1 MVASSRDAKYHPFSS
16 GFQGEG
22 SILASVA
29 IAALTFAL
37 LFCGAMLG
45 MVFAKA
51 VPEHHLGTD
60 SKDVMK
66 LGMGLVATISAL
78 VLGLLIATAKGA
90 YDDQRKEINQISAN
104 IILLD
109 GALTDYGPESEG
121 ARDALRMTA
130 TTALHRIW
138 PSSLVK
144 ISKADDPKTV
154 GEGRVLG
161 AKIRALEPRNDMERK
176 LQTAA
181 LQIHADLARAYLLL
195 VAQREDG
202 SIPTPFLVILIS
214 WLVVLFALFGLFASP
229 NATVITTLI
238 VCAVSVS
245 CAIFLILDF
254 AHPFAGVMQIS
265 SAPLQSAVAHL
276 AP

>member
-1 MVASSRDAKYHPFSS
+1 LPRRGRRSITA
-16 GFQGEG
+16 FQAVSKGEG
-22 SILASVA
+22 SAILASVA
-29 IAALTFAL
+29 IAVLTFAL

-45 MVFAKA
+45 MVFGRAL
-51 VPEHHLGTD
+51 PEHHLSTD

-78 VLGLLIATAKGA
+78 VLGLLIATAKSA
-90 YDDQRKEINQISAN
+90 YDEQRKEIDQISAN

-109 GALTDYGPESEG
+109 GALADYGPQAGE
-121 ARDALRMTA
+121 ARDALRATA
-130 TTALHRIW
+130 TMALRHIW
-138 PSSLVK
+138 PSSLVRTAR
-144 ISKADDPKTV
+144 ADDPKIT
-154 GEGRVLG
+154 GEGRLLG
-161 AKIRALEPRNDMERK
+161 ARIRALEPRNDMERK
-176 LQTAA
+176 LQATA

-195 VAQREDG
+195 TAQREDG
-202 SIPTPFLVILIS
+202 AIPAPFLVILIS

-229 NATVITTLI
+229 NATVITTLT
-238 VCAVSVS
+238 VCALSVS

-265 SAPLQSAVAHL
+265 SAPLQSAVSHL

>member
-1 MVASSRDAKYHPFSS
+1 MRSITAFRAVSKALA
-16 GFQGEG
+16 GEG

-29 IAALTFAL
+29 IAVLTFAL
-37 LFCGAMLG
+37 LFCGAILG
-45 MVFAKA
+45 MAFAKLL
-51 VPEHHLGTD
+51 PEHHLSTD

-78 VLGLLIATAKGA
+78 VLGLLIATAKSA
-90 YDDQRKEINQISAN
+90 YDDERKEIDQIAAN
-104 IILLD
+104 VILLD
-109 GALTDYGPESEG
+109 GALVDYGPEAQG

-130 TTALHRIW
+130 TIALRRIW

-144 ISKADDPKTV
+144 TARADDPKTME
-154 GEGRVLG
+154 EGRVLG
-161 AKIRALEPRNDMERK
+161 ARIRALAPENDMQRK
-176 LQTAA
+176 LQAAA

-195 VAQREDG
+195 AAQREDG

-229 NATVITTLI
+229 NATVITTLT
-238 VCAVSVS
+238 VCALSVS

-265 SAPLQSAVAHL
+265 SAPLQSAVGHL
-276 AP
+276 GSGH